1 MEAVCSH
8 ALDAIGQ
15 AEAMTVSRLSVD
27 IAAPPAAVY
36 AALADLPG
44 YARWLEPSRTYVVTT
59 DVADTPVK
67 TGTTY
72 SDHVSGN
79 VMRGEVLE
87 CQPDRLLV
95 FRQATKRGDL
105 DITYLERAGRRV
117 LAAPPRPGLERA
129 LAVAA
134 AMVVDEQRGRTVG
147 PSDGRTAPGGGLS
160 PWVVESRRLG
170 LRDDLE

>member
-8 ALDAIGQ
+8 APDGIGQ
-15 AEAMTVSRLSVD
+15 AEAMTVSRLSVH
-27 IAAPPAAVY
+27 IAAAPAAVF

-44 YARWLEPSRTYVVTT
+44 YGRWLDPSSTYVATK
-59 DVADTPVK
+59 DVSDTPVK

-79 VMRGEVLE
+79 VMHGEVLE

-105 DITYLERAGRRV
+105 DITIRYELTPTARGTRV
-117 LAAPPRPGLERA
+117 DRTGTILT
-129 LAVAA
+129 
-134 AMVVDEQRGRTVG
+134 RGRYRLVHPVVVLVTRRENRRTLACLR
-147 PSDGRTAPGGGLS
+147 SHLEARDGSQPARRRAP
-160 PWVVESRRLG
+160 
-170 LRDDLE
+170 